1 MFKKLFGLGKDN
13 KKEIVKEEVAFAPL
27 SGKMISIEEV
37 PDPVFSQK
45 MMGDGIAIEPNEGVV
60 VSPVEGEII
69 QLFHTKHA
77 IGIRSKSGAEILIHI
92 GLETVN
98 MNGEGFEAHVKEG
111 DKVNVGDKLITC
123 DLDLIKE
130 KAASTITP
138 MVITNGDIIE
148 KLEKEAPQNVEKRT
162 SKVFEI
168 KVK

>member
-1 MFKKLFGLGKDN
+1 MNMLKKLFG
-13 KKEIVKEEVAFAPL
+13 KKTEKQTEETVYAPL
-27 SGKMISIEEV
+27 TGRLLNLEDV

-45 MMGDGIAIEPNEGVV
+45 MMGDGMAIEPSEGIL

-77 IGIRSKSGAEILIHI
+77 IGIKSLTGMEILLHI
-92 GLETVN
+92 GLETVA
-98 MNGEGFEAHVKEG
+98 MNGEGFEAFVKEG
-111 DKVNVGDKLITC
+111 DKVKPGDKLITF

-138 MVITNGDIIE
+138 IIITNGDIIE
-148 KLEKEAPQNVEKRT
+148 NVEK
-162 SKVFEI
+162 SPLGEVKGGSDKVFEI

>member
-1 MFKKLFGLGKDN
+1 MNMLKKLFG
-13 KKEIVKEEVAFAPL
+13 KKTEKQTEETVYAPL
-27 SGKMISIEEV
+27 TGRLLNLKDV

-45 MMGDGIAIEPNEGVV
+45 MMGDGMAIEPSEGIL

-77 IGIRSKSGAEILIHI
+77 IGIKSLTGMEILLHI
-92 GLETVN
+92 GLETVA
-98 MNGEGFEAHVKEG
+98 MNGEGFEAFVKEG
-111 DKVNVGDKLITC
+111 DKVKPGDKLITF

-138 MVITNGDIIE
+138 IIITNGDIIE
-148 KLEKEAPQNVEKRT
+148 NVEK
-162 SKVFEI
+162 SPLGEVKGGSDKVFEI

>member
-1 MFKKLFGLGKDN
+1 MLKKLFG
-13 KKEIVKEEVAFAPL
+13 KKTEKQTEETVYAPL
-27 SGKMISIEEV
+27 TGRLLNLEDV

-45 MMGDGIAIEPNEGVV
+45 MMGDGMAIEPSEGIL

-77 IGIRSKSGAEILIHI
+77 IGIKSLTGMEILLHI
-92 GLETVN
+92 GLETVA
-98 MNGEGFEAHVKEG
+98 MNGEGFEAFVKEG
-111 DKVNVGDKLITC
+111 DKVKPGDKLITF

-138 MVITNGDIIE
+138 IIITNGDIIE
-148 KLEKEAPQNVEKRT
+148 NVEK
-162 SKVFEI
+162 SPLGEVKGGSDKVFEI

>member
-1 MFKKLFGLGKDN
+1 MLKKLFGS
-13 KKEIVKEEVAFAPL
+13 KKTEKQTEETVFAPL
-27 SGKMISIEEV
+27 TGKLLQLEEV

-45 MMGDGIAIEPNEGVV
+45 MMGDGMAIEPSEGIL

-77 IGIRSKSGAEILIHI
+77 IGIRSQTGMEILLHI
-92 GLETVN
+92 GLETVA
-98 MNGEGFEAHVKEG
+98 MNGEGFEAFVKEG
-111 DKVNVGDKLITC
+111 DSVKPGDKLISF

-138 MVITNGDIIE
+138 IIITNGDIVE
-148 KLEKEAPQNVEKRT
+148 TVQKAPAGQVNGGKD
-162 SKVFEI
+162 KVFDI